1 MIRAYVRSSCASSLA
16 MMLENT
22 VGAAAAD
29 AAGAAAD
36 AEAAADADADADAAL
51 A

>member
-22 VGAAAAD
+22 VGAAD
-29 AAGAAAD
+29 AAVAAG
-36 AEAAADADADADAAL
+36 ADADAAL